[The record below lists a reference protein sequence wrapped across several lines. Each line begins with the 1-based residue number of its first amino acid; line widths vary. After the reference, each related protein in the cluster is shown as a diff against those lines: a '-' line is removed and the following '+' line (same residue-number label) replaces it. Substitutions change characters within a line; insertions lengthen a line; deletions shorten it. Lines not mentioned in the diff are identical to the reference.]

1 MSGYSLNLNAL
12 TFEAIS
18 AILEADAKLVGT
30 KHYMGVAY
38 FWGSNGCKHYLRD
51 ASTAQRRKIHKHW
64 LDANLDLVG
73 ETLEHYAII
82 QKVMKVKVPTSFLK
96 LVQISA

>member
-1 MSGYSLNLNAL
+1 MSDYSLNLNTL
-12 TFEAIS
+12 TFEAVS
-18 AILEADAKLVGT
+18 AIIEADAKLVGT

-51 ASTAQRRKIHKHW
+51 ASTAQRRKIHKQW
-64 LDANLDLVG
+64 IDANLDLIG

-82 QKVMKVKVPTSFLK
+82 AKVMKVKVPTSK
-96 LVQISA
+96 LDLAA